1 MGRGSR
7 AYRWA
12 LIALGNQ
19 TRNYISNVISSG
31 YVYQPRVGI
40 CSAVLP
46 SISQGRSGDKHDAN
60 NSFQEVRCLP
70 LKFGFS
76 EPQVCSYSTSGPHG
90 QEVWEGK
97 SIKKILIA
105 NRGEIACRVIKTA
118 KKLGVRTVAVYSE
131 ADRHAKHVAMADES
145 VYIGPAPASS
155 SYLNG
160 ANIVAT
166 ALATGADVIFLSVQ
180 ILLAKY

>member
-1 MGRGSR
+1 MGGGSR

-19 TRNYISNVISSG
+19 TRNYSSSVISSG
-31 YVYQPRVGI
+31 YLYRQRVGI

-46 SISQGRSGDKHDAN
+46 SILQDRSGDKHNAN
-60 NSFQEVRCLP
+60 NSSEEFRCP
-70 LKFGFS
+70 PVKFGFS
-76 EPQVCSYSTSGPHG
+76 ESQARSYSTSSPQG

-131 ADRHAKHVAMADES
+131 ADRQAKHVAIADES
-145 VYIGPAPASS
+145 VFIGPAPASS

-166 ALATGADVIFLSVQ
+166 ALATGADVIFLS
-180 ILLAKY
+180 LFNFS